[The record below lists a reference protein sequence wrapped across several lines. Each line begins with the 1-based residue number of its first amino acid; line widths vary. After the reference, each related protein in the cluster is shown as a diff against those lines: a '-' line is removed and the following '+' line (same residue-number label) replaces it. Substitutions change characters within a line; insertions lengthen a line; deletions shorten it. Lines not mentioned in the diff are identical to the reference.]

1 MKLLTLPLNKGI
13 PNSELVLILM
23 RFEGPMMKKKKEK
36 RNDRT
41 SPLKKGVRSGPARK
55 GVRKIAVGAGG

>member
-23 RFEGPMMKKKKEK
+23 RFEDPMMKKKKK
-36 RNDRT
+36 
-41 SPLKKGVRSGPARK
+41 KKGTIGRHR
-55 GVRKIAVGAGG
+55 